1 MSINYLPNYNFNDV
15 MSDCKCNSVWD
26 NIFKTIFSIREH
38 LGIIKDEK
46 EEQSKGKRKRSIQKI
61 EYKSSEEIRKS
72 WNVVLCGK

>member
-1 MSINYLPNYNFNDV
+1 

-26 NIFKTIFSIREH
+26 NIFKTIFSIREY

-46 EEQSKGKRKRSIQKI
+46 EEQSKGKRKRGIQKI

-72 WNVVLCGK
+72 